1 MTGTSLSRWV
11 RLWVEGEEQQNV
23 HSDNC
28 QCSNVIESAIKQIQ
42 DENITAIGHYPRDG
56 VIKDNFADMRS
67 VSRLS
72 SGTFTL
78 TSGDTQC
85 SGLESARWE
94 V

>member
-1 MTGTSLSRWV
+1 MSTVIT
-11 RLWVEGEEQQNV
+11 
-23 HSDNC
+23 C

-72 SGTFTL
+72 SGTFTF